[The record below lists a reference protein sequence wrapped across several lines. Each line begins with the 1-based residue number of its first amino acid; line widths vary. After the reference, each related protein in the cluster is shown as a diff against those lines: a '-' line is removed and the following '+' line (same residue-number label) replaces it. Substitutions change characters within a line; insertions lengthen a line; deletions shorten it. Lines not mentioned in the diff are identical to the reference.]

1 MFTNH
6 FLLNLAVFFLTAVLS
21 ALFTRAFIGFCYR
34 LNFLDYPTERK
45 NHKTPM
51 PFMGGVSLFCSFWVI
66 VFLGVSLA
74 VGGGDP
80 LGVLP
85 LVPKLV
91 GIFCGSLIVLT
102 VGFLDDK
109 YRWSPMQ
116 KLLGQMAAALI
127 LMKLGLTINLVS
139 ELGILGYAITFL
151 WILLII
157 NAFNLVDYLDGHCAG
172 IALVSTVTFFW
183 LTQIIGQAMVG
194 LFLVTFTGALLG
206 FLYYNFKPAKIY
218 LGDNGSLFIGYM
230 MAAFTL
236 LCRYQAP
243 TTTYATIFMPVLM
256 FGIPIYDTVSVAAL
270 RLAKGIPPWRGDR
283 NHFAHRLVNI
293 GMSERMAVGVS
304 YFLSMMIG
312 FIAILLTQVG
322 FFGAMLIGLLFL
334 SVITMVAFIEYVS
347 SRKMCLGGGAGR
359 S

>member
-1 MFTNH
+1 
-6 FLLNLAVFFLTAVLS
+6 
-21 ALFTRAFIGFCYR
+21 
-34 LNFLDYPTERK
+34 
-45 NHKTPM
+45 
-51 PFMGGVSLFCSFWVI
+51 
-66 VFLGVSLA
+66 
-74 VGGGDP
+74 
-80 LGVLP
+80 
-85 LVPKLV
+85 KLV

-322 FFGAMLIGLLFL
+322 FFGATLIGLLFL

-347 SRKMCLGGGAGR
+347 SRKMRLGGGAPR
-359 S
+359 P